1 MLWPPNRLRIGVND
15 FQNNVGIYSILHNCI
30 YSAMGRVSKSVSQAS
45 PNLSAYFVIFLFS
58 ALRFDVGYDYIF
70 YYQLLTKQMKFYEDQ
85 FNRLEYLNQQLISIC
100 QAIDSPQLFFILTSL
115 IITYLTY
122 RTVTRHST
130 NVMLSTLIF
139 LQLPIYFLNSLF
151 IIRQYVAV
159 SIIFYAYTYII
170 ERQLPKFLLAV
181 LLASLFHKSAIFA
194 VILYWLYNLKL
205 TTVHYIIL
213 FILGLVSSGLSYHM
227 VEVFAPQYLTYLD
240 RKVGV
245 GEYSFALFSNYW
257 IRNAIYDP
265 KLKVKSTNYF
275 LLTSYYTG
283 LLIWSSLSEYG
294 HAGIRGGLYFMV
306 FFIIFA
312 PEVLSKFTQ
321 RTVLKLGAYKLAII
335 MFIITLW
342 IGTKN
347 ENKDPNLP
355 YRVFFLTDKSEFKG
369 E

>member
-1 MLWPPNRLRIGVND
+1 MLVFIVFFIIVFILLWAGSRKEYRKLRL
-15 FQNNVGIYSILHNCI
+15 
-30 YSAMGRVSKSVSQAS
+30 
-45 PNLSAYFVIFLFS
+45 NLTAYFVIFLFS

-100 QAIDSPQLFFILTSL
+100 QAVDSPQLFFILTSF

-122 RTVTRHST
+122 RTITRHS
-130 NVMLSTLIF
+130 NNIMLSTLIF
-139 LQLPIYFLNSLF
+139 LSLPIYFLNSLS

-159 SIIFYAYTYII
+159 SIIFYAYTFIK

-205 TTVHYIIL
+205 TTLHYIIL

-227 VEVFAPQYLTYLD
+227 VEMFAPQYLTYLD

-245 GEYSFALFSNYW
+245 GGNTILLLFQITGFAMLFM
-257 IRNAIYDP
+257 IP
-265 KLKVKSTNYF
+265 KLKDKSSDFF

-321 RTVLKLGAYKLAII
+321 RTVLKLGAYILALV

-355 YRVFFLTDKSEFKG
+355 YRVFFLTDKSEYKG